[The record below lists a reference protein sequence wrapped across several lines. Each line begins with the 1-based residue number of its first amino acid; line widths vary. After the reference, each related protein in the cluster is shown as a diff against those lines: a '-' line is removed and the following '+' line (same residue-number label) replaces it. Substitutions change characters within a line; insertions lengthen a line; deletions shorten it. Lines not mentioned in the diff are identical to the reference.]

1 MRGLYAIAD
10 VQTLASRGLD
20 PVAFA
25 GAVLTARPAALQLR
39 AKGTAPEEV
48 ERLLRAL
55 GPLCEAAGVPLV
67 VNDRPDL
74 ALRTGCTF
82 VHVGQT
88 DAPIDEV
95 RRSAPSLAVGVSTHT
110 LAELDQALRARPAY
124 VAFGPVFATSSKLD
138 ARPVVG
144 MERLRSAHARTLAS
158 GVPLVAIGGITGER
172 AAQLVGIADAVA
184 VIGALVPG
192 GASDD
197 ARPLHDRYAEVTERA
212 RALHALFTR
221 AS

>member
-20 PVAFA
+20 PIAFA

-39 AKGTAPEEV
+39 AKDTAPGEV

-55 GPLCEAAGVPLV
+55 APLCNAAGVPLV

-74 ALRTGCTF
+74 AVRAGCTF

-88 DAPIDEV
+88 DAPIEEV

-110 LAELDQALRARPAY
+110 LAELDQALLARPAY
-124 VAFGPVFATSSKLD
+124 VAFGPVFATSSKPD

-144 MERLRSAHARTLAS
+144 VERLRSAHARAMAS
-158 GVPLVAIGGITGER
+158 GVPLVAIGGITRER
-172 AAQLVGIADAVA
+172 ATDLAGIADAVA
-184 VIGALVPG
+184 VIGALVPDG
-192 GASDD
+192 SSADG
-197 ARPLHDRYAEVTERA
+197 RPPHDRLAEVAERA

>member
-25 GAVLTARPAALQLR
+25 AAVLTVRPAALQLR
-39 AKGTAPEEV
+39 AKGVAPDEV
-48 ERLLRAL
+48 VRLLRAL
-55 GPLCEAAGVPLV
+55 VPLCKGAGLPLV

-74 ALRTGCTF
+74 ALRAGCTF
-82 VHVGQT
+82 VHVGQS
-88 DAPIDEV
+88 DAPIEEV

-110 LAELDQALRARPAY
+110 MAELDQALRARPAY
-124 VAFGPVFATSSKLD
+124 VAFGPVFATSSKPD

-144 MERLRSAHARTLAS
+144 VERLRDAHARATAS

-172 AAQLVGIADAVA
+172 AADLVGIADAVA
-184 VIGALVPG
+184 VIGALVPDG
-192 GASDD
+192 SLAD
-197 ARPLHDRYAEVTERA
+197 ARPPRDRLAEVAERA